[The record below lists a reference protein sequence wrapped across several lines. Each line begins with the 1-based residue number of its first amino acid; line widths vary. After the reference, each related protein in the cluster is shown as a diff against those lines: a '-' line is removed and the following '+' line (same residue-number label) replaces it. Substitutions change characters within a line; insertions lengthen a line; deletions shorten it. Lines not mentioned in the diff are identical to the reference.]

1 MKRFSAL
8 IFAVA
13 FLVVV
18 PFNNQKSS
26 AENDFTNTILIV
38 SQPFAVVSFIS
49 SEFVITLPPVAAG
62 ATTIDIS
69 LHRRVN
75 SRDSLQAI
83 SQGGLTPKMIDTVTY
98 NTSALLTRGNDLVL
112 PIMLSPG
119 QAATAGLDLKAYGVF
134 PVSVTARDSSG
145 TLASTLTFIARVD
158 PADTSQ
164 SLTTALVIAEQAPP
178 SLQPDGTTL
187 VTKETRSVMRR
198 LLEIMNSFQ
207 APLAISIQPETL
219 ASLALSDDSGD
230 ATLLAD
236 LQNALAKRSLIMNTY
251 VPMNPSLSADNK
263 QNALFERQQ
272 KRGVDELQKM
282 IPSAVTSNALW
293 ISHHAITRSGAAL
306 LGTLGIDSILLLA
319 QAQDGALR
327 MRESA
332 TIAHS
337 QLSDNSLFSVRR
349 ADSAISTLLDGSTTN
364 PVRTGILIA
373 AEVLAA
379 RRDLLADATPVQD
392 LALVLAT
399 TTGAAPDQ
407 QTVAT
412 LAAALGSVPGITWS
426 DLSTRATPLSTTP
439 SVVFS
444 SKVLP
449 RASKLSALDEL
460 ITQQISLTTMLDAA
474 DPRIQLWNNYISAI
488 SATTIKASNPYIS
501 GLQASQREVTSAI
514 SRPSRNKFTLG
525 STEAD
530 IRLQLRNKSTS
541 PLTVR
546 VVLSSPKLKFPNKP
560 PVIVLAA
567 QSTTEVVV
575 RTVVRSKGVSNIILR
590 LTTPDGKIELT
601 SPTLLTARVNLLA
614 GLGQPISLVML
625 IGLLLWWA
633 LSWRSAR
640 RTKTPSPTTTVL

>member
-1 MKRFSAL
+1 MS
-8 IFAVA
+8 
-13 FLVVV
+13 
-18 PFNNQKSS
+18 
-26 AENDFTNTILIV
+26 
-38 SQPFAVVSFIS
+38 
-49 SEFVITLPPVAAG
+49 
-62 ATTIDIS
+62 
-69 LHRRVN
+69 
-75 SRDSLQAI
+75 
-83 SQGGLTPKMIDTVTY
+83 
-98 NTSALLTRGNDLVL
+98 
-112 PIMLSPG
+112 
-119 QAATAGLDLKAYGVF
+119 
-134 PVSVTARDSSG
+134 
-145 TLASTLTFIARVD
+145 
-158 PADTSQ
+158 
-164 SLTTALVIAEQAPP
+164 
-178 SLQPDGTTL
+178 
-187 VTKETRSVMRR
+187 KETRSALQR

-236 LQNALAKRSLIMNTY
+236 LQTALAKRSLITNTY

-263 QNALFERQQ
+263 QNTLFERQQ
-272 KRGVDELQKM
+272 KRGVDELQKT
-282 IPSAVTSNALW
+282 IPSAVTSNSLW

-306 LGTLGIDSILLLA
+306 LGSLGIDSILLLA
-319 QAQDGALR
+319 QAQDGALK

-332 TIAHS
+332 TIAHGR
-337 QLSDNSLFSVRR
+337 LADNSLFSVRR
-349 ADSAISTLLDGSTTN
+349 ADSAISTLLDGSTTS
-364 PVRTGILIA
+364 PVRTGILVA

-379 RRDLLADATPVQD
+379 RHDLLVDATPVQD

-412 LAAALGSVPGITWS
+412 LAAALGSVPGITLS

-449 RASKLSALDEL
+449 RSSKLSALDEL

-614 GLGQPISLVML
+614 GLGQPISLVIL

-640 RTKTPSPTTTVL
+640 RTKTSPPTTTVL

>member
-1 MKRFSAL
+1 MKRFAAL
-8 IFAVA
+8 VFAIA
-13 FLVVV
+13 SLVVV
-18 PFNNQKSS
+18 PFHNQKSS
-26 AENDFTNTILIV
+26 AKDDFTNTILIV
-38 SQPFAVVSFIS
+38 SQPFAVVSFAS
-49 SEFVITLPPVAAG
+49 SEFVITLPPEAAS

-98 NTSALLTRGNDLVL
+98 NTSALLTRGDDLVL
-112 PIMLSPG
+112 PILLSPG

-134 PVSVTARDSSG
+134 PVSITARDASG
-145 TLASTLTFIARVD
+145 ALASTLTFIARVD

-164 SLTTALVIAEQAPP
+164 SLTTSLVIAERAPP

-187 VTKETRSVMRR
+187 VSKETRSAMQR

-219 ASLALSDDSGD
+219 AALALSDDSGD

-236 LQNALAKRSLIMNTY
+236 LQTALAKRAIITNTY
-251 VPMNPSLSADNK
+251 VPMDPSLSADNK
-263 QNALFERQQ
+263 QGALFEKQQ
-272 KRGVDELQKM
+272 KRGVDEMQKM
-282 IPSAVTSNALW
+282 IPSGVSTNALW
-293 ISHHAITRSGAAL
+293 IAHHAITRSGAAL
-306 LGTLGIDSILLLA
+306 LGSLGVDSVLLLA
-319 QAQDGALR
+319 QTQDSALN
-327 MRESA
+327 MRATA

-337 QLSDNSLFSVRR
+337 ELSDNSLFSVRR
-349 ADSAISTLLDGSTTN
+349 ADSAISALLDRSTTN
-364 PVRTGILIA
+364 PVRTGILVA

-412 LAAALGSVPGITWS
+412 LAAALGSVPGITLS
-426 DLSTRATPLSTTP
+426 DLSTRAAPLATTP
-439 SVVFS
+439 SVGFS
-444 SKVLP
+444 SKSLP
-449 RASKLSALDEL
+449 RSSKLSALDEL
-460 ITQQISLTTMLDAA
+460 IAQQKSLITMLDAA
-474 DPRIQLWNNYISAI
+474 DPRMQLWDNYISAI
-488 SATTIKASNPYIS
+488 SATTVKASNPYIS
-501 GLQASQREVTSAI
+501 GLRTSQREVTSAV
-514 SRPSRNKFTLG
+514 SRPSKNKFTLG

-546 VVLSSPKLKFPNKP
+546 VVLSSPKLKFPDEP
-560 PVIVLAA
+560 PVVVLAA

-575 RTVVRSKGVSNIILR
+575 RTVVRSKGVSTITLR
-590 LTTPDGKIELT
+590 LTTPDGKFQLT
-601 SPTLLTARVNLLA
+601 PPTLLTARVNLLA

-640 RTKTPSPTTTVL
+640 RAKTSPPTTTVL

>member
-1 MKRFSAL
+1 MKRFGAL
-8 IFAVA
+8 VFAIA
-13 FLVVV
+13 SLVVM

-26 AENDFTNTILIV
+26 AKDDFTNTILIV
-38 SQPFAVVSFIS
+38 SQPFAVVSFAS
-49 SEFVITLPPVAAG
+49 SEFVITLPPEAAS

-98 NTSALLTRGNDLVL
+98 NTSALLTRGDDLVL
-112 PIMLSPG
+112 PILLSPG

-134 PVSVTARDSSG
+134 PVSITARDSSE

-164 SLTTALVIAEQAPP
+164 SLATSLVIAEQSPP

-187 VTKETRSVMRR
+187 VSKETRSAMQR

-236 LQNALAKRSLIMNTY
+236 LQTAFAKRTIIANTY
-251 VPMNPSLSADNK
+251 VPMNPSLSAVNK
-263 QNALFERQQ
+263 QGALFEKQQ
-272 KRGVDELQKM
+272 KRGVDKLQKM
-282 IPSAVTSNALW
+282 IPSVASTNTLW
-293 ISHHAITRSGAAL
+293 IAHHAITRSGAAL
-306 LGTLGIDSILLLA
+306 LGSLGIDSVLLLA
-319 QAQDGALR
+319 QTQDSALN
-327 MRESA
+327 MRATA

-337 QLSDNSLFSVRR
+337 ELSDNSLFSVRR
-349 ADSAISTLLDGSTTN
+349 ADSAISTLLDGSAAN
-364 PVRTGILIA
+364 PVRIGILVA

-379 RRDLLADATPVQD
+379 RRDLLDDATPVQD

-399 TTGAAPDQ
+399 TTGVAPDQ
-407 QTVAT
+407 RTVAT
-412 LAAALGSVPGITWS
+412 LAAALGSVPGITLS
-426 DLSTRATPLSTTP
+426 DLSTRAAPLATTP
-439 SVVFS
+439 SVGFS

-449 RASKLSALDEL
+449 RSSKLSALDEL
-460 ITQQISLTTMLDAA
+460 IAEQTSLITMLDAA
-474 DPRIQLWNNYISAI
+474 DPRIQLWDNYISAI
-488 SATTIKASNPYIS
+488 SATTVKASNPYIS
-501 GLQASQREVTSAI
+501 GLRTSQREVTSAV
-514 SRPSRNKFTLG
+514 SRPSKNKFTLG

-546 VVLSSPKLKFPNKP
+546 VVLSSPKLKFPDEP

-575 RTVVRSKGVSNIILR
+575 RTVVRSKGVSTITLR
-590 LTTPDGKIELT
+590 LTTPDGKFQLT
-601 SPTLLTARVNLLA
+601 PPTLLTARVNLLA

-640 RTKTPSPTTTVL
+640 RTKTPPPTTTVL

>member
-1 MKRFSAL
+1 MKRFAAL
-8 IFAVA
+8 VFAIA
-13 FLVVV
+13 SLVVV
-18 PFNNQKSS
+18 PFHNQKSS
-26 AENDFTNTILIV
+26 AKDDFTNTILIV
-38 SQPFAVVSFIS
+38 SQPFAVVSFAS
-49 SEFVITLPPVAAG
+49 SEFVITLPPEAAS

-98 NTSALLTRGNDLVL
+98 NTSALLTRGDDLVL
-112 PIMLSPG
+112 PILLSPG

-134 PVSVTARDSSG
+134 PVSITARDASG
-145 TLASTLTFIARVD
+145 ALASTLTFIARVD

-164 SLTTALVIAEQAPP
+164 SLTTSLVIAERAPP

-187 VTKETRSVMRR
+187 VSKETRSAMQR

-219 ASLALSDDSGD
+219 AALALSDDSGD

-236 LQNALAKRSLIMNTY
+236 LQTALAKRRIITNTY
-251 VPMNPSLSADNK
+251 VPMDPSLSADNK
-263 QNALFERQQ
+263 QGALFEKQQ
-272 KRGVDELQKM
+272 KRGVDEMQKM
-282 IPSAVTSNALW
+282 IPSGVSTNALW
-293 ISHHAITRSGAAL
+293 IAHHAITRSGAAL
-306 LGTLGIDSILLLA
+306 LGSLGVDSVLLLA
-319 QAQDGALR
+319 QTQDSALN
-327 MRESA
+327 MRATA

-337 QLSDNSLFSVRR
+337 ELSDNSLFSVRR
-349 ADSAISTLLDGSTTN
+349 ADSAISALLDRSTTN
-364 PVRTGILIA
+364 PVRTGILVA

-412 LAAALGSVPGITWS
+412 LAAALGSVPGITLS
-426 DLSTRATPLSTTP
+426 DLSTRAAPLATTP
-439 SVVFS
+439 SVGFS
-444 SKVLP
+444 SKSLP
-449 RASKLSALDEL
+449 RSSKLSALDEL
-460 ITQQISLTTMLDAA
+460 IAQQKSLITMLDAA
-474 DPRIQLWNNYISAI
+474 DPRMQLWDNYISAI
-488 SATTIKASNPYIS
+488 SATTVKASNPYIS
-501 GLQASQREVTSAI
+501 GLRTSQREVTSAV
-514 SRPSRNKFTLG
+514 SRPSKNKFTLG

-546 VVLSSPKLKFPNKP
+546 VVLSSPKLKFPDEP
-560 PVIVLAA
+560 PVVVLAA

-575 RTVVRSKGVSNIILR
+575 RTVVRSKGVSTITLR
-590 LTTPDGKIELT
+590 LTTPDGKFQLT
-601 SPTLLTARVNLLA
+601 PPTLLTARVNLLA

-640 RTKTPSPTTTVL
+640 RAKTSPPTTTVL

>member
-1 MKRFSAL
+1 MKRFTAL
-8 IFAVA
+8 IFAVV

-38 SQPFAVVSFIS
+38 SQPFAVVSFAS
-49 SEFVITLPPVAAG
+49 SEFVITLPPEAAR

-98 NTSALLTRGNDLVL
+98 NTSALLTQGDDLVL
-112 PIMLSPG
+112 PILLSPG

-134 PVSVTARDSSG
+134 PVSITARDSSQ
-145 TLASTLTFIARVD
+145 TLASTLTFIARVN

-164 SLTTALVIAEQAPP
+164 SLATALVIAEQAPP

-187 VTKETRSVMRR
+187 VSKETRSAMQR
-198 LLEIMNSFQ
+198 LLDIMNSFQ

-219 ASLALSDDSGD
+219 ASLALSDDSAD
-230 ATLLAD
+230 VALLAD
-236 LQNALAKRSLIMNTY
+236 LQNALAKRTVITDTY

-282 IPSAVTSNALW
+282 IPSVASTNTLW
-293 ISHHAITRSGAAL
+293 IAHHAITSSGAAL

-319 QAQDGALR
+319 QAQDGALK
-327 MRESA
+327 MRETA

-349 ADSAISTLLDGSTTN
+349 ADSAITALLDRSATN
-364 PVRTGILIA
+364 PVRIGILVA

-379 RRDLLADATPVQD
+379 RHDLLADETPVQD

-412 LAAALGSVPGITWS
+412 LATALGTVPGITLS

-444 SKVLP
+444 SKGSL
-449 RASKLSALDEL
+449 RASKLSALNDL
-460 ITQQISLTTMLDAA
+460 ITEQKSLIAMLDTT
-474 DPRIQLWNNYISAI
+474 DPRIQLWDNYVSAI
-488 SATTIKASNPYIS
+488 SATTVKASNPYIS
-501 GLQASQREVTSAI
+501 GLRASQREVTSAV
-514 SRPSRNKFTLG
+514 SRPSKNKFTLG
-525 STEAD
+525 STKAD
-530 IRLQLRNKSTS
+530 IRLQLRNTSTS
-541 PLTVR
+541 PLAVR
-546 VVLSSPKLKFPNKP
+546 VVLSSPKLKFPDKP

-575 RTVVRSKGVSNIILR
+575 RTVVKSKGVSNIILR

-601 SPTLLTARVNLLA
+601 SPTLLIARVNVLA
-614 GLGQPISLVML
+614 GLGQPISLVIL

-640 RTKTPSPTTTVL
+640 RAKTSPPTTTVL

>member
-26 AENDFTNTILIV
+26 AKDDFTNTILIV

-49 SEFVITLPPVAAG
+49 SEFVITLPPEAAQ
-62 ATTIDIS
+62 ATTIDIG

-98 NTSALLTRGNDLVL
+98 NTSALLTRGDDLVL
-112 PIMLSPG
+112 PILLSPG
-119 QAATAGLDLKAYGVF
+119 QATTAGLDLKAYGVF
-134 PVSVTARDSSG
+134 PVSITARDASG

-164 SLTTALVIAEQAPP
+164 SLATSLVIAGQAPP

-187 VTKETRSVMRR
+187 VSKETRSAMQR
-198 LLEIMNSFQ
+198 LLNIMNSFE
-207 APLAISIQPETL
+207 APLTISIQPETL
-219 ASLALSDDSGD
+219 AALELSDEPGD

-236 LQNALAKRSLIMNTY
+236 LQTALAKRAVIRDTY
-251 VPMNPSLSADNK
+251 VPMDPSLSADNK
-263 QNALFERQQ
+263 QGALFEKQQ
-272 KRGVDELQKM
+272 KRGVDTLQKM
-282 IPSAVTSNALW
+282 IPSVASANTLW
-293 ISHHAITRSGAAL
+293 IAHHAITRSGAAL
-306 LGTLGIDSILLLA
+306 LGARGINSVLLLA
-319 QAQDGALR
+319 QAQDSALR
-327 MRESA
+327 MRTTA
-332 TIAHS
+332 MIAHS
-337 QLSDNSLFSVRR
+337 RLSDNSLFSVRR
-349 ADSAISTLLDGSTTN
+349 ADSAISALLDGSATD
-364 PVRTGILIA
+364 PVRTGILVA

-399 TTGAAPDQ
+399 TTGVAPDQ
-407 QTVAT
+407 QTAAT
-412 LAAALGSVPGITWS
+412 LAAALGSVPGITLS
-426 DLSTRATPLSTTP
+426 DLSTRAAPLASTP

-444 SKVLP
+444 SKSLP
-449 RASKLSALDEL
+449 RSSKLSALEEL
-460 ITQQISLTTMLDAA
+460 ITEQTSLTTMLDAA
-474 DPRIQLWNNYISAI
+474 DPRMQLWDNYISAI
-488 SATTIKASNPYIS
+488 LATTVKASNPYIS
-501 GLQASQREVTSAI
+501 GLRASQRDVASAV
-514 SRPSRNKFTLG
+514 SRPSKNKFTLG

-530 IRLQLRNKSTS
+530 IRLQLRNRSTS
-541 PLTVR
+541 PLSVR
-546 VVLSSPKLKFPNKP
+546 VVLSSPKLKFPDEP
-560 PVIVLAA
+560 PVVVLAA

-575 RTVVRSKGVSNIILR
+575 RTVVQSKGVSTITLR
-590 LTTPDGKIELT
+590 LTTPDGKFQLT
-601 SPTLLTARVNLLA
+601 PPTLLTARVNLLA

-633 LSWRSAR
+633 LSRRSAR
-640 RTKTPSPTTTVL
+640 RAKTPPPTTTVL

>member
-1 MKRFSAL
+1 MKRFGAL
-8 IFAVA
+8 VFAIA
-13 FLVVV
+13 SLVVM

-26 AENDFTNTILIV
+26 AKDDFTNTILIV
-38 SQPFAVVSFIS
+38 SQPFAVVSFAS
-49 SEFVITLPPVAAG
+49 SEFVITLPPEATS

-98 NTSALLTRGNDLVL
+98 NTSALLTRGDDLVL
-112 PIMLSPG
+112 PILLSPG

-134 PVSVTARDSSG
+134 PVSITARDASG

-158 PADTSQ
+158 PGDTSQ

-187 VTKETRSVMRR
+187 ASKETRSAMQR

-236 LQNALAKRSLIMNTY
+236 LQTALAKRRIITNTY

-263 QNALFERQQ
+263 QGALFEKQQ
-272 KRGVDELQKM
+272 KRGVDEMQKM
-282 IPSAVTSNALW
+282 IPSGASANALW
-293 ISHHAITRSGAAL
+293 IAHHAITRSGAAL
-306 LGTLGIDSILLLA
+306 LGSLGIDSVLLLA
-319 QAQDGALR
+319 QAQDSALN
-327 MRESA
+327 MRA
-332 TIAHS
+332 TAMIAHS
-337 QLSDNSLFSVRR
+337 RLSDNSLFSVRR
-349 ADSAISTLLDGSTTN
+349 ADSAISALLDRSTTN
-364 PVRTGILIA
+364 PVRTGILVA

-407 QTVAT
+407 QTIAT
-412 LAAALGSVPGITWS
+412 IAAALGSVPGITLS
-426 DLSTRATPLSTTP
+426 DLSTRAAPLATTP
-439 SVVFS
+439 SVGFS
-444 SKVLP
+444 SKSLP
-449 RASKLSALDEL
+449 RSSKLSALDEL
-460 ITQQISLTTMLDAA
+460 IAEQTSLITMLDAA
-474 DPRIQLWNNYISAI
+474 DPRMQLWDNYISAI
-488 SATTIKASNPYIS
+488 SATTVKASNPYIS
-501 GLQASQREVTSAI
+501 GLRTSQRDVASAV
-514 SRPSRNKFTLG
+514 SRPSENKFTLG

-541 PLTVR
+541 PLSVR
-546 VVLSSPKLKFPNKP
+546 VVLSSPKLKFPDEP
-560 PVIVLAA
+560 PVVVLAA

-575 RTVVRSKGVSNIILR
+575 RTVVKSKGVSNIILR
-590 LTTPDGKIELT
+590 LTTPDGKFQLT
-601 SPTLLTARVNLLA
+601 PPTLLTARVNLLA
-614 GLGQPISLVML
+614 GLGQPISLVIL
-625 IGLLLWWA
+625 IGLLIWWA

-640 RTKTPSPTTTVL
+640 RTKTPPPTTTVL